1 MASGTSQG
9 QGPPDPPDSPVA
21 LAITAI
27 ASRASSP
34 FLSSCN
40 KFILNTVATAKNPVA
55 TAKIIFFFILI
66 NLIISNCHPYYQL
79 TFSFNAD
86 LPCSSIGVKELR
98 LFSHVSSKSLSLF
111 YYYYLLSLERESEEE
126 AWASQHRGFL
136 FFFPKYVQLS
146 VISYQSSVILLTDNC
161 SLILFISFI
170 ISLVAEDSTLTS
182 LLSIVSA
189 ICFALLC

>member
-66 NLIISNCHPYYQL
+66 NLIISNCRPYYQL

-86 LPCSSIGVKELR
+86 LPCSSIGAKELR
-98 LFSHVSSKSLSLF
+98 LFPMLLTTLLYLKFFSSLSLF
-111 YYYYLLSLERESEEE
+111 LLLRKSPLLPDRHGNYTSVRLRAIRSLPGN
-126 AWASQHRGFL
+126 APCG
-136 FFFPKYVQLS
+136 V
-146 VISYQSSVILLTDNC
+146 DNNGY
-161 SLILFISFI
+161 
-170 ISLVAEDSTLTS
+170 
-182 LLSIVSA
+182 
-189 ICFALLC
+189 